1 MRVDRRSSLPCPDT
15 LSAMQ
20 LSRLH
25 SSTRAPVT
33 ARVLLRR
40 SSSRRL
46 LPSSQQEAAAPS
58 LERRPSLIPTIP
70 EAVAPERRGQFR
82 RRNVMSLAT
91 FMLWMPG
98 SGLPVFVVFY
108 TVGNICVLIRYG
120 LSYIPFISIID
131 CDQFDFEDYFTLFHF
146 SRMFPVLKVSVSGLD
161 PSSMYSLLLDFVP
174 AGDCRW
180 KFVNGE
186 WAAAGRA
193 EGGGGGE
200 GRGPGGIYIHPDS
213 PNFGAHWMKAAVTF
227 NKVKLTNKV
236 NGAGQIMLNS
246 LHKYEPQLHI
256 VCVGSHHRLVSN
268 VSFKETQ
275 FIAVTAY
282 QNEEITALKIRYN
295 PFAKAFLD
303 AKERNPG
310 GRCLPESSETRLSG
324 IQPSSPS
331 QLQLLKQQEVM
342 AHITINQY
350 LQQVYEAI
358 DNHDGSFCAELL
370 SFKHPHV
377 ANPRLQLASPEDKCQ
392 QVLEPPYD
400 EMVAAHLR
408 CTYAVANHDFVEAYK
423 FQTLSHKE
431 ENWALHVMFAVTL
444 DLRIFANNAELQNK
458 AKGQP
463 GEMLEKAAEQL
474 MSCFRV
480 CASDNRAGI
489 DDSKKWGMMF
499 LSNQLFKIYFKI
511 NKLHLCKPLIRAID
525 SSNLKNDYSPAQ
537 KVTYK
542 YYVGRKAMFDSDYK
556 PAEEFL
562 SFAFHHCHRSSQK
575 NKRMILIYLLPVKML
590 LGHMPTHQL
599 LRKYDLMQF
608 ADVTKAVSEGNLLL
622 LNEALSRHETFFI
635 RCGIFLILEKLKII
649 TYRNL
654 FKKVYLLLRTHQLP
668 LDAFLVA
675 LRMMQVE
682 DVDLDEVQCILANLI
697 YMGHIKGYISHQHQ
711 KLVVSKQ
718 NPFPPLSSV
727 S

>member
-1 MRVDRRSSLPCPDT
+1 MKVEGLQEDRESGSEVGGTPMGSAGSACSPGSADRCMSRL
-15 LSAMQ
+15 LSAVESELQ
-20 LSRLH
+20 AGREKGDPTERELR
-25 SSTRAPVT
+25 VT
-33 ARVLLRR
+33 
-40 SSSRRL
+40 
-46 LPSSQQEAAAPS
+46 
-58 LERRPSLIPTIP
+58 LEDA
-70 EAVAPERRGQFR
+70 E
-82 RRNVMSLAT
+82 
-91 FMLWMPG
+91 LWRK
-98 SGLPVFVVFY
+98 FQ
-108 TVGNICVLIRYG
+108 NITNEMIVTKNGR
-120 LSYIPFISIID
+120 
-131 CDQFDFEDYFTLFHF
+131 
-146 SRMFPVLKVSVSGLD
+146 RMFPVLKVSISGLD
-161 PSSMYSLLLDFVP
+161 PSSMYSILLDFVP
-174 AGDCRW
+174 ADGCRW

-186 WAAAGRA
+186 WVAAGRA
-193 EGGGGGE
+193 EGRGE
-200 GRGPGGIYIHPDS
+200 GRGHGSVYIHPDS

-236 NGAGQIMLNS
+236 NGGGQIMLNS

-256 VCVGSHHRLVSN
+256 VCVGSRHRLVSN
-268 VSFKETQ
+268 VSFRETQ

-282 QNEEITALKIRYN
+282 QNEEITALKIKYN

-303 AKERNPG
+303 AKESFK
-310 GRCLPESSETRLSG
+310 LSHSRLW
-324 IQPSSPS
+324 
-331 QLQLLKQQEVM
+331 LLNQQSAM

-377 ANPRLQLASPEDKCQ
+377 ANPRLQLASPEEKCQ

-408 CTYAVANHDFVEAYK
+408 CTYAVANHDFMEAYK
-423 FQTLSHKE
+423 FQTLVSHKE
-431 ENWALHVMFAVTL
+431 ENWALPVMFAVTL
-444 DLRIFANNAELQNK
+444 DLRIFANNAEQQLQK
-458 AKGQP
+458 KGKGQP
-463 GEMLEKAAEQL
+463 GDMLEKAAEQL

-489 DDSKKWGMMF
+489 EDSKKWGMLF
-499 LSNQLFKIYFKI
+499 LINQLFKIYFKI

-525 SSNLKNDYSPAQ
+525 GSNLKNDYSTAQ
-537 KVTYK
+537 RVTYK
-542 YYVGRKAMFDSDYK
+542 YYVGRKAMFDSDFK
-556 PAEEFL
+556 PAEEYL
-562 SFAFHHCHRSSQK
+562 SFSFQHCHRSSQK

-599 LRKYDLMQF
+599 LKKYDLMQF
-608 ADVTKAVSEGNLLL
+608 DDVTKAVSEGNLLL
-622 LNEALSRHETFFI
+622 LNEALSKHETFFI

-654 FKKVYLLLRTHQLP
+654 FKKVYLLLRSHQLP

-682 DVDLDEVQCILANLI
+682 DVDIDEVQCILANLI